1 MTEGLFTAAERHPD
15 KAAAILAPSGD
26 RLTFGELVD
35 RSARLAAILRQH
47 LDEGD
52 RVAILMENRLDYYVA
67 VWAARRSGLRYVPI
81 NWHLH
86 ARESAYI
93 VNDCGARALIASEH
107 LRALAEQSAAQSP
120 NLELLLSVDGDFGG
134 FRAIAGMPP
143 APPAPEVEGSAM
155 MYSSGTT
162 GAPKGIIRP
171 LGGHPAGTPGPA
183 EDLITRGY
191 GFNAETVFLCPGP
204 LYHAAP
210 ISWTT
215 ATQVMGGTSVVFRSF
230 DPEAVL
236 AAIEQHRV
244 THALFV
250 PTHFVRMLK
259 LPEEVRAR
267 YDLSSLKAVIH
278 AAAPCP
284 PEVKRAMIDWLG
296 PVIEEFY
303 GASEGGFVKVSSA
316 EWLER
321 PGTVGRSIAGPIRIL
336 GDGGEDLPQG
346 ETGTIYFRL
355 SSPMVY
361 HNEPDKTRAT
371 IIDDIWCTAGD
382 VGYLDAEGYLFL
394 ADRKHNMIISGG
406 VNIYPQETENVLTLH
421 PAIADLAVIGVP
433 NAEYGEEVKAVV
445 ALAEGV
451 APSDALAAE
460 LIAYC
465 RERIAHYKCPRSV
478 DFIAEI
484 PRLPSG
490 KVRKHE
496 LLARYQ
502 ETTR

>member
-1 MTEGLFTAAERHPD
+1 MPEGVFSTAARHPD
-15 KAAAILAPSGD
+15 KAAAILGSDGT
-26 RLTFGELVD
+26 RLSYGELAE
-35 RSARLAAILRQH
+35 RSARLAAVLRSR

-52 RVAILMENRLDYYVA
+52 RVAILLENRLDYFVA
-67 VWAARRSGLRYVPI
+67 AWAARRSGLRYVPI

-86 ARESAYI
+86 PRESAYI
-93 VNDCGARALIASEH
+93 VDNSDARALIASAAMRE
-107 LRALAEQSAAQSP
+107 LAEQSAAQSP
-120 NLELLLSVDGDFGG
+120 KLDLLLSMDGAFGA
-134 FRAIAGMPP
+134 FRAIADLPP
-143 APPAPEVEGSAM
+143 APPVADREGAGM

-162 GAPKGIIRP
+162 GAPKGIVRP
-171 LGGHPAGTPGPA
+171 LGAQPAGTPGSGEMPMQV
-183 EDLITRGY
+183 GY
-191 GFNAETVFLCPGP
+191 GMDAESVFLCPGP

-210 ISWTT
+210 LYWSLG
-215 ATQVMGGTSVVFRSF
+215 TQVLGGTAVVFPAF
-230 DPEAVL
+230 DAEQVL
-236 AAIEQHRV
+236 AAIARHKV

-259 LPEEVRAR
+259 LAPEVRCR

-296 PVIEEFY
+296 PIVEEFY
-303 GASEGGFVKVSSA
+303 GSSEGGFVKVSSA

-321 PGTVGRSIAGPIRIL
+321 PGTVGRSIAGPIRVL
-336 GDGGEDLPQG
+336 DDAGNDLPPGQ
-346 ETGTIYFRL
+346 TGTIYFRL
-355 SSPMVY
+355 PAPISY
-361 HNEPDKTRAT
+361 HNEPEKTRAS
-371 IIDDIWCTAGD
+371 IIDGTWCTAGD
-382 VGYLDAEGYLFL
+382 LGWLDADDYLFL

-406 VNIYPQETENVLTLH
+406 VNIYPQEVENVLTLH
-421 PAIADLAVIGVP
+421 PAIRDLAVIGVP

-451 APSDALAAE
+451 APSDSLAAE

-465 RERIAHYKCPRSV
+465 RERLAHYKCPRAV
-478 DFIAEI
+478 DFVAEI

-496 LLARYQ
+496 LLARYAPGS
-502 ETTR
+502 